1 MSIGTCKLT
10 VFFEKPFW
18 VGVFER
24 TEDGKLSVS
33 KVTFGTEPKEYE
45 VNEFVVKH
53 YDSLCFSPA
62 VEDTIK
68 EKTRNP
74 KNLLREI
81 HKQMSENGIGTKS
94 QQALKLQQEQRK
106 KQQKANS
113 KEEKLVKE
121 QQRFELKQKKKKEK
135 HRGH

>member
-53 YDSLCFSPA
+53 YDKVIVL
-62 VEDTIK
+62 VRQWKLDYK
-68 EKTRNP
+68 RK
-74 KNLLREI
+74 KREI
-81 HKQMSENGIGTKS
+81 RRSFSAKFISRCLRMVLERSPRSFKIAAGTK
-94 QQALKLQQEQRK
+94 K

-113 KEEKLVKE
+113 KE
-121 QQRFELKQKKKKEK
+121 
-135 HRGH
+135 